1 MSATPKDIEVKL
13 GNLINAWKKEAAT
26 ATFAGMTFEQ
36 FSAKVKPSLD
46 TRQLIIDLG
55 NDLIKATDDRDDA
68 DKVSMA
74 IYLLVINAIKGDP
87 NFGEDSALYDAA
99 GYVRKSA
106 RSSGKTNKTPASKTP
121 KTA

>member
-1 MSATPKDIEVKL
+1 
-13 GNLINAWKKEAAT
+13 
-26 ATFAGMTFEQ
+26 MTFEQ